1 MLSGFEPPS
10 STRHVDGHPVLPV
23 PAESLDVL
31 AELVAERLHAYAQT
45 ASPWMTRREAASYLG
60 VSVARLEKDKS
71 VPCVRWQGR
80 ILYDARQLDDWLHGM
95 GS

>member
-1 MLSGFEPPS
+1 
-10 STRHVDGHPVLPV
+10 
-23 PAESLDVL
+23 
-31 AELVAERLHAYAQT
+31 
-45 ASPWMTRREAASYLG
+45 MTRREAASYLG